1 MLYSGAGWI
10 SSQFLII
17 FFTLLPMLNL
27 VNLHTSYLVTIR
39 QPSILAGIDKVI
51 VAVLRLSLILFPTV
65 YVKLACVLLAMLK
78 DIKITCRQPS

>member
-1 MLYSGAGWI
+1 
-10 SSQFLII
+10 
-17 FFTLLPMLNL
+17 MLNL

-39 QPSILAGIDKVI
+39 QPGILTGIDKVV

-78 DIKITCRQPS
+78 DIKNHLPPAKLTASVFGRLFSFS